1 MNALDKLRKRA
12 SKREVKLKKQREEKE
27 REERELQ
34 RIREEVFRAI
44 KVI

>member
-12 SKREVKLKKQREEKE
+12 SKREVKLKKQREE
-27 REERELQ
+27 RELQ

-44 KVI
+44 EVI